1 MELILQKFF
10 LERYVSQNTHTS
22 SVRCVNSGGRYLA
35 TGGSDDR
42 IVVMDLKKNQ
52 EIQMLTHHSGTVN
65 QVEFSPDGKF
75 LFSAS
80 DDGSL
85 AATKIGSWI
94 TDNVWRTPHSGKAIT
109 FFAIHP
115 TGKLALSIGKDGTMR
130 TWSLIKGRQV
140 FTTNLKTLTPKG
152 DTIEKVVWSPSGS
165 QFVLISVDKVLVM
178 SVGSASVVRAFDGVR
193 TTCVCWLSDDMLL
206 LGQMDGKIRFVE
218 IEGDYSVLLDA
229 HETRIKDMVLLNEFL
244 VTISR

>member
-1 MELILQKFF
+1 M
-10 LERYVSQNTHTS
+10 
-22 SVRCVNSGGRYLA
+22 A

-65 QVEFSPDGKF
+65 QIEFSPDGKF

-115 TGKLALSIGKDGTMR
+115 SGKLALTVGKDATMR

-152 DTIEKVVWSPSGS
+152 DTIEKVVWSPNGEM
-165 QFVLISVDKVLVM
+165 FALISLEKVLVM
-178 SVGSASVVRAFDGVR
+178 SVGSASIVREFDEKVR
-193 TTCVCWLSDDMLL
+193 TTCLCWLDDEMLL
-206 LGQMDGKIRFVE
+206 LGQMDGKIRFVRVDDE
-218 IEGDYSVLLDA
+218 QSVLVDA
-229 HETRIKDMVLLNEFL
+229 HDSRIKDMALLNDHL
-244 VTISR
+244 VTISRYIFV

>member
-1 MELILQKFF
+1 M
-10 LERYVSQNTHTS
+10 
-22 SVRCVNSGGRYLA
+22 A

-42 IVVMDLKKNQ
+42 IIVMDLKKNQ

-85 AATKIGSWI
+85 AATRIGSWL
-94 TDNVWRTPHSGKAIT
+94 TDNVWRTPHSGKAIS

-115 TGKLALSIGKDGTMR
+115 SGKLALTIGRDGTMR

-152 DTIEKVVWSPSGS
+152 NSIERVVWSPSGDL
-165 QFVLISVDKVLVM
+165 FALLSVDRVLVM
-178 SVGSASVVRAFDGVR
+178 SVGSASVVREFAGVR
-193 TTCVCWLSDDMLL
+193 TMCLCWLSEDMLL
-206 LGQMDGKIRFVE
+206 LGQMDGKIRVVE
-218 IEGDYSVLLDA
+218 MVGDSSVLLDA
-229 HETRIKDMVLLNEFL
+229 HESRIKEMVLLNDVL
-244 VTISR
+244 VTISRYCIINIV